1 MKVRRLIAAS
11 VMAASVF
18 VPGSAAWAGGSLINV
33 GNVNVVDD
41 VCTNVNINL
50 GVEIGKNQ
58 NCD

>member
-1 MKVRRLIAAS
+1 MKLRKVIAAS

-18 VPGSAAWAGGSLINV
+18 VPGSAAWAGGSLISV
-33 GNVNVVDD
+33 GDIDAVDD

-58 NCD
+58 ECN